1 MRNILEEVDE
11 GRVST
16 CKSLKKCSCLWW
28 TILLI
33 LIGGIALLPISLLC
47 NIYYPCSFT
56 DVSVMLSLGLMVIFS
71 VSAYIL
77 LPWFIA
83 WIGNYI
89 YKKRPN
95 QDTRPIIV
103 VHRPRPRSP
112 KRIPSPPRTPPPK
125 SALKSFRETYSI

>member
-1 MRNILEEVDE
+1 MRNILEQVDGSRE
-11 GRVST
+11 ST
-16 CKSLKKCSCLWW
+16 CKSLKKCSCISW

-47 NIYYPCSFT
+47 NIYYPCSFI
-56 DVSVMLSLGLMVIFS
+56 DVSVMLSLSLMVIFS
-71 VSAYIL
+71 ITAYIL

-95 QDTRPIIV
+95 QDTRPIV
-103 VHRPRPRSP
+103 VVYRPRPRSP
-112 KRIPSPPRTPPPK
+112 KRIPSPPRTPPPN
-125 SALKSFRETYSI
+125 SALKSFRETYRI